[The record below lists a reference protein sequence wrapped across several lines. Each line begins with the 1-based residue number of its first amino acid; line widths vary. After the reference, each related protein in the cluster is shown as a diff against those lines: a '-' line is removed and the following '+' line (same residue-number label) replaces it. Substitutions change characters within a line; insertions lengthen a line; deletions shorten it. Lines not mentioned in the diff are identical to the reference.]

1 MGNLIAKENALIE
14 ANHRLGE
21 VEQRLVLLAISYTRL
36 HNEQYDPALQRIHEK
51 HYNSWTKRSKFFM
64 NLAIKFRRW
73 SKSGDLLNPNHRVD
87 VGCETMKEVKECQ

>member
-1 MGNLIAKENALIE
+1 
-14 ANHRLGE
+14 
-21 VEQRLVLLAISYTRL
+21 
-36 HNEQYDPALQRIHEK
+36 
-51 HYNSWTKRSKFFM
+51 M